1 MSKKRITIAI
11 AVIIVMVF
19 ACKLLY
25 NQTISN
31 EYVPADDEIALHI
44 QLDTK
49 EDIGL
54 LIYDYCANAHEYSGG
69 MSNANRSLLKH
80 NDKMIVV
87 WNKQQLSNNA
97 ADTVTLSIQFR
108 IITAYVDPNYENIYP
123 ENIAKYTDLLRG
135 KLIWVNHI
143 S

>member
-31 EYVPADDEIALHI
+31 EYVHADDEIALHI

-49 EDIGL
+49 
-54 LIYDYCANAHEYSGG
+54 
-69 MSNANRSLLKH
+69 
-80 NDKMIVV
+80 
-87 WNKQQLSNNA
+87 
-97 ADTVTLSIQFR
+97 
-108 IITAYVDPNYENIYP
+108 
-123 ENIAKYTDLLRG
+123 
-135 KLIWVNHI
+135 
-143 S
+143 

>member
-49 EDIGL
+49 EGNNRMKAEGFL
-54 LIYDYCANAHEYSGG
+54 LISRRKTPVIFE
-69 MSNANRSLLKH
+69 LEK
-80 NDKMIVV
+80 
-87 WNKQQLSNNA
+87 
-97 ADTVTLSIQFR
+97 
-108 IITAYVDPNYENIYP
+108 
-123 ENIAKYTDLLRG
+123 
-135 KLIWVNHI
+135 
-143 S
+143 